1 MLGNSKDA
9 IVGRIICHTRHLSNQ
24 RDYDNPTSP
33 RGVGQIIKNVHSD
46 PTQSHFIPANITFR
60 SPRNSI
66 SRTSRRR
73 WLFNLLAC
81 GKKGGGEGGGR
92 NAWKEGSVLLPRRRG
107 KKGEAHTRSGFF
119 SPHPPREII
128 DSQRG
133 NDVVNTT
140 SVAHPLEPAPF
151 FSPTLP
157 TPPQP
162 PPFCYQAPPS
172 CAASSSRNPPLFP
185 PSRLLFSALPACT
198 IHVLQLIS
206 TRSFSFFARIVFFSL
221 FRLSFEMICFG
232 CESGA

>member
-81 GKKGGGEGGGR
+81 GKKGGGKEKGGTRGRKEVSSSLGGGAR
-92 NAWKEGSVLLPRRRG
+92 KERRTRGAVSSLHIPQGKLLTVS
-107 KKGEAHTRSGFF
+107 E
-119 SPHPPREII
+119 EM
-128 DSQRG
+128 
-133 NDVVNTT
+133 T
-140 SVAHPLEPAPF
+140 S
-151 FSPTLP
+151 
-157 TPPQP
+157 
-162 PPFCYQAPPS
+162 
-172 CAASSSRNPPLFP
+172 
-185 PSRLLFSALPACT
+185 
-198 IHVLQLIS
+198 
-206 TRSFSFFARIVFFSL
+206 
-221 FRLSFEMICFG
+221 
-232 CESGA
+232 